1 MEETEP
7 HIGATK
13 RIDQPHVFYVRNEPI
28 MPAALDV
35 FVLINKH
42 GRGLLKAKG
51 NTIPNAVAIA
61 NIIVEKMLHN
71 SASIESI
78 TLDSENTE
86 AFGKRMLSTI
96 EISII
101 KTSKRC
107 PDP

>member
-1 MEETEP
+1 MEDTKQN
-7 HIGATK
+7 IGTVK
-13 RIDQPHVFYVRNEPI
+13 QTDQPHVFYVRNEPI

-35 FVLINKH
+35 FMLINKH

-51 NTIPNAVAIA
+51 NTIPSAVAIA

-71 SASIESI
+71 SVHIEHI
-78 TLDSENTE
+78 TLDSENTD

-101 KTSKRC
+101 KN
-107 PDP
+107 

>member
-1 MEETEP
+1 MEETKQNPET
-7 HIGATK
+7 AKQT
-13 RIDQPHVFYVRNEPI
+13 DQPHVFYVRNEPI

-35 FVLINKH
+35 FMLINKH

-51 NTIPNAVAIA
+51 NTIPSAVAIA

-71 SASIESI
+71 VASIERI
-78 TLDSENTE
+78 TLDSENTD

-101 KTSKRC
+101 KN
-107 PDP
+107 